1 MQIRGITACTLE
13 ILDICDNPNP
23 VRAFNKVIRD
33 QKQLTANFATDTCP
47 QGAEF
52 LVTEG
57 RRHSGGDG
65 APIPVFVLIGKRPV
79 LDVDERHCAPEIDAE
94 RGNHCTTVCLS
105 DCIVLG
111 KCT

>member
-33 QKQLTANFATDTCP
+33 QKQLTANFATDTRP

-52 LVTEG
+52 LVTG
-57 RRHSGGDG
+57 R
-65 APIPVFVLIGKRPV
+65 
-79 LDVDERHCAPEIDAE
+79 
-94 RGNHCTTVCLS
+94 
-105 DCIVLG
+105 
-111 KCT
+111 